1 MRYSPIFLFLF
12 GTVAAVAQVNQL
24 PQLQA
29 KYPSENAVFT
39 IRQEVATVSPD
50 ANGINI
56 SIANKEDLVLLT
68 DQVNGYNERK
78 IYFSSFTSISNIVAK
93 TFSADNNVTVARDI
107 AITNEISPGTFFDD
121 YKAHRVLFP
130 NLQKG
135 SKLSLS
141 YVEKMTEPR
150 FFSRYFFSS
159 YAPTELSEYS
169 VIAAEGVKLRWKMY
183 GLKEGEY
190 EYTQT
195 TQGRNTIHTWR
206 VKNVKR
212 MDTEP
217 DAPAYSYY
225 APHVVVLIDSYTWKG
240 KTTQLL
246 ADEKALYTWYYS
258 LVEKVN
264 AEESPEVK
272 KVADSLTH
280 NLTSDAEKVKAVFYW
295 VQDHIKYVA
304 FEDGMGGFIPRESK
318 LVCSRRFGDCKDMAS
333 IITSLCHAAGVK
345 NVYLTWIGTRD
356 IPYTYEDVPAPMS
369 DNHMIAT
376 FVENGKYYFLDGT
389 GRNLPFGTPT
399 AMIQGKEA
407 LIGMGPDK
415 FEVVKV
421 PSIGIEQNRRI
432 DTIEINVAKNMLQ
445 GTGKAVLAGY
455 DKIDFAYRI
464 NGLNDQK
471 KKDEYLTGLVSKGN
485 NKFTSGDFITR
496 YFTDRSRPAE
506 VTYNWQLPDY
516 ARENGNEIY
525 INMHLNKWFRNDLLD
540 ASKRSV
546 ARELEYKYH
555 DTFVYILNIPAGY
568 KPTYVPEGLRY
579 EHPLFNFDIHYTAKN
594 GKIICEQ
601 SVTINTLLITP
612 ADFDD
617 WNKMVKQLNKIYTES
632 VILEKIN

>member
-1 MRYSPIFLFLF
+1 MRYSPFLLFLL
-12 GTVAAVAQVNQL
+12 VSVHVSAQLNPL
-24 PQLQA
+24 AQLQA

-39 IRQEVATVSPD
+39 VRKETASVMAD
-50 ANGINI
+50 ANGVQI
-56 SIANKEDLVLLT
+56 STTNTEELVLLT

-78 IYFSSFTSISNIVAK
+78 IYFSSFNKVSNIVAK
-93 TFSADNNVTVARDI
+93 TISADNSVAVARDI
-107 AITNEISPGTFFDD
+107 AITDEISPGTFFDD

-135 SKLSLS
+135 SKLSLN
-141 YVEKMTEPR
+141 YTEKLSEPH
-150 FFSRYFFSS
+150 FFSRFFFSS
-159 YAPTELSEYS
+159 YAPVELAQYS
-169 VIAAEGVKLRWKMY
+169 VVAAEGVKLRWKMF

-195 TQGRNTIHTWR
+195 PQGKNTLHTWQ

-212 MDTEP
+212 INTEP
-217 DAPAYSYY
+217 DAPSYSYY
-225 APHVVVLIDSYTWKG
+225 APHVIVLIDSYTWKG
-240 KTTQLL
+240 ETKKLL
-246 ADEKALYTWYYS
+246 ADENALYSWYYS
-258 LVEKVN
+258 LVDKVN
-264 AEESPEVK
+264 TEESTEIK
-272 KVADSLTH
+272 HVADSLTKD
-280 NLTSDAEKVKAVFYW
+280 LKTDAEKVKAVFYW

-345 NVYLTWIGTRD
+345 SVYLTWIGTRD
-356 IPYTYEDVPAPMS
+356 IPYTYADVPAPMS

-376 FVENGKYYFLDGT
+376 YIENGNYYFLDGT

-407 LIGMGPDK
+407 LIGKGAGQY
-415 FEVVKV
+415 EVVKV
-421 PSIGIEQNRRI
+421 PEMTAEINRRI
-432 DTIEINVAKNMLQ
+432 DTIEINVVKNMLQ
-445 GTGKAVLAGY
+445 GKGSALLSGY
-455 DKIDFAYRI
+455 DKINFAYRI

-471 KKDEYLTGLVSKGN
+471 KKDELLTSLVAKGN
-485 NKFTSGDFITR
+485 NKFTSGDFKTG

-506 VTYNWQLPDY
+506 VTYNWQLSDY

-540 ASKRSV
+540 ATKRDV
-546 ARELEYKYH
+546 GREMEYKYH

-568 KPTYVPEGLRY
+568 KPTYVPEGLRF
-579 EHPLFNFDIHYTAKN
+579 EHPLFNFNIHYTTKG

-601 SVTINTLLITP
+601 SITINTLLIKTS
-612 ADFDD
+612 DFED
-617 WNKMVKQLNKIYTES
+617 WNKMVKQLNKIYNES
-632 VILEKIN
+632 VILEKIQ